1 MTGYGRRISR
11 EQLARTYVRI
21 KDINFCAEICTIIHP
36 CYNIY
41 RNQQYATHKA
51 REQKMEKLSDCV
63 KKCLHNNN
71 GNLSFRDFIAAV
83 DTAGIPVHEIKKH
96 MNVATGNKSII
107 DHIYP
112 TGTDFL
118 QSLAYIVNDNEQ
130 MVGTEDGYFQMR
142 LKNPIFGFDVL
153 LRIMIGN
160 SMVEVLR
167 DTVSKADP
175 ADYDVY
181 HW

>member
-1 MTGYGRRISR
+1 
-11 EQLARTYVRI
+11 
-21 KDINFCAEICTIIHP
+21 
-36 CYNIY
+36 
-41 RNQQYATHKA
+41 
-51 REQKMEKLSDCV
+51 MEKLSDCV

-83 DTAGIPVHEIKKH
+83 DAAGIPVHEIKKH
-96 MNVATGNKSII
+96 MNVVTGNKSII

-130 MVGTEDGYFQMR
+130 MVGIADGCWQMKM
-142 LKNPIFGFDVL
+142 KNPIFGFDVIFS
-153 LRIMIGN
+153 IMIGDG
-160 SMVEVLR
+160 MIEVLR
-167 DTVSKADP
+167 DNISNANP

-181 HW
+181 RW